1 MGENI
6 KFERRIPAP
15 DEIHAGIQ
23 FNEYHPE
30 GRVFTMKDVVLG
42 ALTAF
47 LLLAAY
53 CVAGYLELGV

>member
-6 KFERRIPAP
+6 DFERRIPAP

-42 ALTAF
+42 ALAAF
-47 LLLAAY
+47 FLLAAY
-53 CVAGYLELGV
+53 CVAGYLELCA

>member
-6 KFERRIPAP
+6 NFERRIPAP
-15 DEIHAGIQ
+15 DEIHPGIQ

-30 GRVFTMKDVVLG
+30 GRVFTIKDVVLG
-42 ALTAF
+42 ALAAF

-53 CVAGYLELGV
+53 CVAGYLEFCV